1 MIFNATNIIAKAFE
15 EANLKCEIRELG
27 DYSFVE
33 TGFSGDNCTFKLRFF
48 STDNDNDVKVLT
60 EEFAKYP
67 EDKLEEGYVVMNEL
81 SRKYRYLKF
90 TLDKDDGAV
99 SAQYD
104 FPVALPEEA
113 LGKVAIEFAIRF
125 SKIIDD
131 AYPQIMRSIWQ

>member
-1 MIFNATNIIAKAFE
+1 MVFKATNIIAKALK
-15 EANLKCEIRELG
+15 EAGLKCDVREN
-27 DYSFVE
+27 DEYSFVE
-33 TGFSGDNCTFKLRFF
+33 TGFSGENCTFKMCFF
-48 STDNDNDVKVLT
+48 SADDDNDVKVLT
-60 EEFAKYP
+60 NEFAKYP
-67 EDKLEEGYVVMNEL
+67 EDKLEEGYIIMNEL

-99 SAQYD
+99 NAQYD
-104 FPVALPEEA
+104 FPVALPEEV